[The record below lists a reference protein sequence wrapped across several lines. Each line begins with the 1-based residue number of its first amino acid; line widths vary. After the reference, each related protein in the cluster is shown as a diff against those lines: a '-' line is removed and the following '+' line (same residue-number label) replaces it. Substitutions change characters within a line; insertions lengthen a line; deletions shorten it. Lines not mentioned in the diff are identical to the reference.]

1 MKYFIFFFK
10 KIGGYKI
17 YIFKLHTKYIKSKKI
32 IILVLDFFS
41 IRPIIKK
48 NRKPKKNFNYT

>member
-1 MKYFIFFFK
+1 M
-10 KIGGYKI
+10 GYKI

-32 IILVLDFFS
+32 IILVLDFLS